1 MALWGTRDS
10 YSITGTANVSN
21 SVATTTVTGSN
32 TATFITEID
41 IGDAL
46 VIAGKRRRVTAISA
60 ANSLT
65 IDTAWDG
72 ANQTGATITGQD
84 VPKYVTAAEISS
96 NNIIGVDDTE
106 AALAANKARGI
117 NTPGWTKFVTYTDM
131 HGTTRYKTEP
141 LVVMSSGVTSDAP
154 DDTIAADS

>member
-21 SVATTTVTGSN
+21 SVATTTVTGTG
-32 TATFITEID
+32 TAFTTEVD

-46 VIAGKRRRVTAISA
+46 VIDGKRRKVTAVGSA
-60 ANSLT
+60 TAIT
-65 IDTAWDG
+65 IGTAWDG

-84 VPKYVTAAEISS
+84 VPKYVTAAEIAS

-106 AALAANKARGI
+106 ATLAANKARGI

-141 LVVMSSGVTSDAP
+141 LVVMSSAVTSDAP

>member
-21 SVATTTVTGSN
+21 SVATTTVTGTD
-32 TATFITEID
+32 TAFTTEVD

-46 VIAGKRRRVTAISA
+46 VIAGKRRQVTAIASA
-60 ANSLT
+60 TSLT
-65 IDTAWDG
+65 IGDAWDG

-84 VPKYVTAAEISS
+84 VPKYVTAAEVSS

-106 AALAANKARGI
+106 AGVAANKARGI
-117 NTPGWTKFVTYTDM
+117 NTPGWTKFVTYSDM

-141 LVVMSSGVTSDAP
+141 LVVMSAAVTSDAP

>member
-1 MALWGTRDS
+1 MPLWGTRDS
-10 YSITGTANVSN
+10 FSITGTVDVSN
-21 SVATTTVTGSN
+21 TVSTTTVAGTN
-32 TATFITEID
+32 TAFDTEVN

-46 VIAGKRRRVTAISA
+46 VIAGKRRRVGAIASA
-60 ANSLT
+60 TSIT
-65 IDTAWDG
+65 IDTAYDG

-84 VPKYVTAAEISS
+84 VPKYITAAEISS

-106 AALAANKARGI
+106 ATLAANKARGI
-117 NTPGWTKFVTYTDM
+117 NTPGWTKFVTYSDM

-141 LVVMSSGVTSDAP
+141 LVVMSSAVTSDAL

>member
-10 YSITGTANVSN
+10 FSVTGTVDVSN
-21 SVATTTVTGSN
+21 TVNTTTVTGDAN
-32 TATFITEID
+32 TVFTTELQ

-46 VIAGKRRRVTAISA
+46 VIDGKRRKVTAISA

-65 IDTAWDG
+65 IGTAWDG
-72 ANQTGATITGQD
+72 ANQTGATVTGQD
-84 VPKYVTAAEISS
+84 TPKYVTAAEIAS

-106 AALAANKARGI
+106 ATLAANKARGI

-141 LVVMSSGVTSDAP
+141 LVVMSSAVTSDAP

>member
-10 YSITGTANVSN
+10 FSVTGTVDVSN
-21 SVATTTVTGSN
+21 TVNTTTVTGDAN
-32 TATFITEID
+32 TVFTTELQ

-46 VIAGKRRRVTAISA
+46 VIDGKRRKVSAISA

-65 IDTAWDG
+65 IGTAWDG

-84 VPKYVTAAEISS
+84 VPKYVTAAEVAS

-106 AALAANKARGI
+106 ATLAANKARGI

-141 LVVMSSGVTSDAP
+141 LVVMSSAVTSDAP

>member
-10 YSITGTANVSN
+10 FSVTGTVDVSN
-21 SVATTTVTGSN
+21 TVNTTTVTGDAN
-32 TATFITEID
+32 TVFTTELQ

-46 VIAGKRRRVTAISA
+46 VIAGKRRKVTEISA

-65 IDTAWDG
+65 IGTAWDG
-72 ANQTGATITGQD
+72 ANQTGATVTGQD
-84 VPKYVTAAEISS
+84 TPKYVTAAEIAS

-106 AALAANKARGI
+106 ATLAANKARGI

-141 LVVMSSGVTSDAP
+141 LVVMSSAVTSDAP

>member
-10 YSITGTANVSN
+10 YAIANTISVSN
-21 SVATTTVTGSN
+21 TVATTTVTGTN
-32 TATFITEID
+32 TAFTTQID

-46 VIAGKRRRVTAISA
+46 VIAGKRRKVTAISA

-65 IDTAWDG
+65 IDPAWDG

-96 NNIIGVDDTE
+96 NNIIGVNDTE
-106 AALAANKARGI
+106 ATLAANKARGI

-141 LVVMSSGVTSDAP
+141 LVVMSSAVTSDAP

>member
-10 YSITGTANVSN
+10 YAITGTANVSN
-21 SVATTTVTGSN
+21 SVATTTVSGTG
-32 TATFITEID
+32 TAFTTEVD

-46 VIAGKRRRVTAISA
+46 VIAGKRRKVTAIGSA
-60 ANSLT
+60 TSIT
-65 IDTAWDG
+65 IGDAWDG

-84 VPKYVTAAEISS
+84 IPKYVAVAEVSS

-106 AALAANKARGI
+106 AGLAANKARGI
-117 NTPGWTKFVTYTDM
+117 NTPGWTKYVTYTDM

-141 LVVMSSGVTSDAP
+141 LVVMSSAVTGDAP
-154 DDTIAADS
+154 DDSIAADS

>member
-10 YSITGTANVSN
+10 YAITGTANVSN
-21 SVATTTVTGSN
+21 SVATTTVSGTG
-32 TATFITEID
+32 TAFTTEVD

-46 VIAGKRRRVTAISA
+46 VIAGKRRKVTAIESA
-60 ANSLT
+60 TSIT
-65 IDTAWDG
+65 IGDAWDG

-84 VPKYVTAAEISS
+84 IPKYVTVAEVSS

-106 AALAANKARGI
+106 AGLAANKARGI
-117 NTPGWTKFVTYTDM
+117 TTPGWTKYVTYTDM

-141 LVVMSSGVTSDAP
+141 LVVMSSAVTGDAP
-154 DDTIAADS
+154 DDSIAADS

>member
-10 YSITGTANVSN
+10 YAITGTANVSN
-21 SVATTTVTGSN
+21 SVATTTVSGTG
-32 TATFITEID
+32 TAFTTEVD

-46 VIAGKRRRVTAISA
+46 VIAGKRRKVTAIESA
-60 ANSLT
+60 TSIT
-65 IDTAWDG
+65 IGDAWDG

-84 VPKYVTAAEISS
+84 IPKYVTVAEVSS

-106 AALAANKARGI
+106 AGLAANKARGI
-117 NTPGWTKFVTYTDM
+117 NTPGWTKYVTYTDM

-141 LVVMSSGVTSDAP
+141 LVVMSSAVTGDAP
-154 DDTIAADS
+154 DDSIAADS

>member
-10 YSITGTANVSN
+10 FSVTGTVDVSN
-21 SVATTTVTGSN
+21 TVNTTTVTGDAN
-32 TATFITEID
+32 TVFTTELQ

-46 VIAGKRRRVTAISA
+46 VIDGKRRKVSAISA

-65 IDTAWDG
+65 IGTEWDG

-84 VPKYVTAAEISS
+84 VPKYVTAAEIAA

-106 AALAANKARGI
+106 AQLAANKARGI

>member
-10 YSITGTANVSN
+10 FSVTGTVDVSN
-21 SVATTTVTGSN
+21 TVNTTTVTGDAN
-32 TATFITEID
+32 TVFTTELQ

-46 VIAGKRRRVTAISA
+46 VIAGKRRKVTAISA

-65 IDTAWDG
+65 IGTAWDG
-72 ANQTGATITGQD
+72 ANQTGATVTGQD
-84 VPKYVTAAEISS
+84 VPKYVTAAEVAS

-106 AALAANKARGI
+106 AQLAANKARGI

-141 LVVMSSGVTSDAP
+141 LVVMSSAVTSDAP
-154 DDTIAADS
+154 DDSIAADS

>member
-10 YSITGTANVSN
+10 FSITGTIAVVNTS
-21 SVATTTVTGSN
+21 STVTGTN
-32 TATFITEID
+32 TTFDTQVD

-46 VIAGKRRRVTAISA
+46 IIAGKRRQVTAIGSA
-60 ANSLT
+60 TSIT
-65 IDTAWDG
+65 IGTAWDS

-84 VPKYVTAAEISS
+84 IPKYVTAAEVAS

-106 AALAANKARGI
+106 AGIAANKARGI
-117 NTPGWTKFVTYTDM
+117 NTPGWTKYVTYTDM

-141 LVVMSSGVTSDAP
+141 LVVMSAAVTSDAP

>member
-21 SVATTTVTGSN
+21 SVATTTVTGTG
-32 TATFITEID
+32 TAFDTEVN

-46 VIAGKRRRVTAISA
+46 VIAGKRRQVGAIGSATSITINTAY
-60 ANSLT
+60 
-65 IDTAWDG
+65 DG

-84 VPKYVTAAEISS
+84 IPKYVTAAEVEA

-117 NTPGWTKFVTYTDM
+117 NTPGWTKYVTYTDM
-131 HGTTRYKTEP
+131 HGTTRHKAEV
-141 LVVMSSGVTSDAP
+141 LVVMSAATTGDAP
-154 DDTIAADS
+154 DDSVAADS

>member
-10 YSITGTANVSN
+10 YAITGTANVSN
-21 SVATTTVTGSN
+21 SVATTTVSGTG
-32 TATFITEID
+32 TAFTTEVD

-46 VIAGKRRRVTAISA
+46 VIDGKRRKVTEIGSA
-60 ANSLT
+60 TSIT
-65 IDTAWDG
+65 IGDAWDG

-84 VPKYVTAAEISS
+84 IPKYVTVAEVSS

-106 AALAANKARGI
+106 ATLAANKARGI
-117 NTPGWTKFVTYTDM
+117 NTPGWTKYVTYTDM

-141 LVVMSSGVTSDAP
+141 LVVMSAATTGDAP
-154 DDTIAADS
+154 DDSVAADS